1 MAFVIM
7 GGKILSVA
15 CPFPVKNVTGSIS
28 RFYQFCIT
36 IALREDRASQKR
48 ACKTAEDLTFFEA
61 SEDGYRERLEQ
72 IKLQKKNNHKKL
84 KTVERCL
91 ERNGSTLDAELEYR
105 IPIDYMVDLAEV
117 EKDEVPRNS
126 YQQTEDLVV
135 SQAISKILL
144 MKLRQMLEIEIR
156 LI

>member
-1 MAFVIM
+1 MH
-7 GGKILSVA
+7 
-15 CPFPVKNVTGSIS
+15 
-28 RFYQFCIT
+28 YQS
-36 IALREDRASQKR
+36 DRQYNLA
-48 ACKTAEDLTFFEA
+48 FFEA

-91 ERNGSTLDAELEYR
+91 ERDGSTLDAELEYR